1 MKTTGLE
8 FTCGVAL
15 AINVSKSG
23 STRQKTSG
31 GEHNNVW
38 FLGCSSSHSSHS
50 Y

>member
-8 FTCGVAL
+8 FTYGVAL

-38 FLGCSSSHSSHS
+38 FLGCSSSRSSHS